1 MWSDRMCR
9 FETPSKPSSSSI
21 SLAAILVAA
30 LGVEVS
36 DLLNSPAF
44 GPYAFVFPLEYKSL
58 VNDHTLC

>member
-36 DLLNSPAF
+36 DLLAF